1 MTIENIICG
10 LLFGGMIFG
19 LGSGIMYFVWKLF
32 TSPYCNYKLYNK
44 NNRIQWKCEETN
56 SSKEKR
62 LNNQSDLYEC
72 RVVFRILPSEL
83 NKFVRIFGDND
94 WENPFY
100 DYKTFKNENEFKEFV
115 SQWKTYGDI
124 KKYLNNRDGILW
136 YEP

>member
-1 MTIENIICG
+1 MSIENIIAG
-10 LLFGGMIFG
+10 LLIGGMIFG

-44 NNRIQWKCEETN
+44 NNKIQWRCEETN

-72 RVVFRILPSEL
+72 IVEYRILPSEL

-94 WENPFY
+94 WHNPFY
-100 DYKTFKNENEFKEFV
+100 DHKIFKNENEFKEFV
-115 SQWKTYGDI
+115 GQWKTYADI
-124 KKYLNNRDGILW
+124 KKYLNNKNGILW